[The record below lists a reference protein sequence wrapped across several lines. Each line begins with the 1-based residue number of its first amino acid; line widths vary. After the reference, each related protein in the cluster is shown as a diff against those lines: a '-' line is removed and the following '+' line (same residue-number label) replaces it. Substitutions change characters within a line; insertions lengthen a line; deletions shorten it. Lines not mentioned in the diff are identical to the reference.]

1 MNRATILIASGAT
14 VALMLAGTYVMAS
27 ERATAMAQLNA
38 EVAKAQSVS
47 AKAQSAPA
55 NAGSPAPANAGVP
68 TAALPTRQPGPRASD
83 SLVDVI
89 VYRAEPSDAEIL
101 VAYRPIEAE
110 AEALEPEVIFDLP
123 APEVTVTAR
132 ETAPRA
138 APAAA
143 VPQAAPPP
151 AAQPAQAA
159 QPAPAAQPA
168 RVAQPTPQPAP
179 VQPRVTP
186 PPQPP
191 EQEHHEVED
200 HEEHHED
207 HPEEHHEED
216 HH

>member
-1 MNRATILIASGAT
+1 MNRATILIASGAA
-14 VALMLAGTYVMAS
+14 VALMLAGTCVMAS
-27 ERATAMAQLNA
+27 ERATTMAQLSA
-38 EVAKAQSVS
+38 EAAKPKPVVMQTL
-47 AKAQSAPA
+47 
-55 NAGSPAPANAGVP
+55 P

-101 VAYRPIEAE
+101 VPYRSIEVEAE
-110 AEALEPEVIFDLP
+110 APAPEVIFDLP

-132 ETAPRA
+132 EAAPRA

-151 AAQPAQAA
+151 VA

-168 RVAQPTPQPAP
+168 RVAPPTPQPAP

-186 PPQPP
+186 LPQPP

-200 HEEHHED
+200 HEEHHE
-207 HPEEHHEED
+207 EHHEED

>member
-27 ERATAMAQLNA
+27 ERATTMAQLNA
-38 EVAKAQSVS
+38 EAAKPKPVVMQTL
-47 AKAQSAPA
+47 
-55 NAGSPAPANAGVP
+55 P
-68 TAALPTRQPGPRASD
+68 TAALPTRQPAPRASD

-101 VAYRPIEAE
+101 VPYRSIEAE
-110 AEALEPEVIFDLP
+110 AEEPEPKIAADLP
-123 APEVTVTAR
+123 VPALPVITR
-132 ETAPRA
+132 EAAPRA

-151 AAQPAQAA
+151 AAQPARAA
-159 QPAPAAQPA
+159 QPA
-168 RVAQPTPQPAP
+168 PQPAP

-191 EQEHHEVED
+191 QQEYHEEEEEHEEEHHE
-200 HEEHHED
+200 EEEHED
-207 HPEEHHEED
+207 HPEEHHEEE
-216 HH
+216 HHDEEHH